1 MSATA
6 VCACAYATAAYV
18 QLGAPTK
25 MTLSTDCYA
34 RLQERYAVETTDSNG
49 MPRLLYVSGS
59 SGFYGV
65 RSERLR
71 DAVGLPARN
80 LGLHAGLGLRYLL
93 DRAISLA
100 SAGDLLVIGLEWEVY
115 RGPRFGEYTCDYVMS
130 RRPEYVA
137 DLSISDYCQL
147 ILSAG
152 PARVMTG
159 LLRKVWPL
167 NGGCD
172 DHETELAVN
181 ANGDR
186 VLSEAE
192 LTQHSAQQPGFAGVF
207 PRWQSPPEDIV
218 SDVAQFAQ
226 ASQRKGVR
234 VVVVF
239 PPLCVAGSPD
249 PVIVREASDG
259 LRSLWGRHGIPV
271 VGAIA
276 DSFYEPQQ
284 AFDTPYHLRESAAIT
299 HTLRLAAVLRASGVI
314 K

>member
-1 MSATA
+1 MR
-6 VCACAYATAAYV
+6 C
-18 QLGAPTK
+18 
-25 MTLSTDCYA
+25 
-34 RLQERYAVETTDSNG
+34 
-49 MPRLLYVSGS
+49 GS
-59 SGFYGV
+59 
-65 RSERLR
+65 LN
-71 DAVGLPARN
+71 DAVGFPARN

-115 RGPRFGEYTCDYVMS
+115 RGPRFGEYSCDYLMS
-130 RRPEYVA
+130 RRPEYMA
-137 DLSISDYCQL
+137 DLSLPDYCQL

-152 PARVMTG
+152 PARVMTR
-159 LLRKVWPL
+159 LLGKVWFL

-172 DHETELAVN
+172 DHETDLAVN
-181 ANGDR
+181 AYGDR

-192 LTQHSAQQPGFAGVF
+192 LTQHPAQQPGFAGVLL
-207 PRWQSPPEDIV
+207 RWQSPEDIV
-218 SDVAQFAQ
+218 SDVARFAQ

-239 PPLCVAGSPD
+239 PPMCVAGSPD
-249 PVIVREASDG
+249 PVTVQEARDG

-284 AFDTPYHLRESAAIT
+284 AFDTPYDLRKSAAIVR
-299 HTLRLAAVLRASGVI
+299 TLRLAADLRASGVI
-314 K
+314 KYFLRGERL